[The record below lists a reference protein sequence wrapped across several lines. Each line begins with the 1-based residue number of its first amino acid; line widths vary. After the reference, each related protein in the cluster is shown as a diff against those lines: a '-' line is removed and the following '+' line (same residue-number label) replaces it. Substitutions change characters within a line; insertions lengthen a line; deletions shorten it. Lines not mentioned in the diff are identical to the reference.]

1 LAADFFRANKLEFN
15 DQYIDVHN
23 AISAIQQGHNSVDSV
38 PDISRSKVDPGYAA
52 RARKHPFLAALD
64 EEARILTE
72 VQVHLR
78 RTADIGAQGEVLGGS
93 GGEGGREGH
102 EGREALGASEGREAL
117 DASPVTFRI
126 RVYEGEFP
134 EQAVAR
140 WEREVVMRGHRGD
153 GGMGPGGRGGGREL
167 TSIERANVLDQVS
180 EEVVEILMRED
191 AVAYAQRGWAAGGG
205 VLGGGGRG
213 GGEGGGGTHSGDG
226 SRGVDGSRRVTASER
241 PEDRPKFSKVLY
253 AVRFT
258 K

>member
-1 LAADFFRANKLEFN
+1 M
-15 DQYIDVHN
+15 
-23 AISAIQQGHNSVDSV
+23 
-38 PDISRSKVDPGYAA
+38 DPEYAA

-78 RTADIGAQGEVLGGS
+78 RTPEIEAQGEVLAGS
-93 GGEGGREGH
+93 WGESGQEGRE
-102 EGREALGASEGREAL
+102 EREALGAGPAREAR
-117 DASPVTFRI
+117 ARPVKFRV

-140 WEREVVMRGHRGD
+140 WEREVAMRGHRGD
-153 GGMGPGGRGGGREL
+153 GGGGTGWSGWVGEL

-191 AVAYAQRGWAAGGG
+191 AVAHAQRGWAAGGG
-205 VLGGGGRG
+205 GFGGEGRG
-213 GGEGGGGTHSGDG
+213 GEKGGGGTHSVDG
-226 SRGVDGSRRVTASER
+226 SRGVTASER

-253 AVRFT
+253 AVSFIQ
-258 K
+258 